1 MRINTAGWDRALRIL
16 LGVTLLILGWGGFVT
31 GTIGLVLK
39 IGGFIPLLTGITGVC
54 PAYIPFHFSTK
65 RV

>member
-16 LGVTLLILGWGGFVT
+16 LGVALLILGWGGFVT

-54 PAYIPFHFSTK
+54 PAYIPFNFSTK

>member
-54 PAYIPFHFSTK
+54 PAYIPFNFSTK

>member
-16 LGVTLLILGWGGFVT
+16 LGVALLILGWGGFVT